1 MSNIPVSKD
10 AMLAPA
16 LGGPVAYHPPAI
28 CY

>member
-1 MSNIPVSKD
+1 MSNIPVSKG